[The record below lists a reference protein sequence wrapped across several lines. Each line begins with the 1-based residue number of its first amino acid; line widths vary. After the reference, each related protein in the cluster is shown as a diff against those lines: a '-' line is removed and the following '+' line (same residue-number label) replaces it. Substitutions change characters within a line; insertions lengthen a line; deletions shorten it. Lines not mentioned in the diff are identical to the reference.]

1 MDHAQVMT
9 SVEEDIAIKASGLGK
24 SYKLFGSQLRMAV
37 DLLGLGPLLFWRRD
51 QVRTFEALKDV
62 NLTIRRGER
71 VGIIGRNG
79 AGKTTL
85 LKLLTQVVAP
95 NVGSL
100 QVNGHIQALMQTGI
114 GFHPEFTGY
123 ENIRSS
129 LIYNG
134 LSAVEL
140 EAAIVDVVEFSE
152 LGEYLHQPLRTYSLG
167 MRSRLQFA
175 TATAIKPDIVIVD
188 EVLGAG
194 DAYFSA
200 KSAERVKRLTATG
213 CTLLLVSHSMSQVLQ
228 FTDRALW
235 IDKGSVIMDGD
246 ALRVVN
252 AYEEFMNSLS
262 DGADEG
268 SSGNPASGGTLKEV
282 PRWFLEKGQEVNG
295 LGEGGGANWG
305 GAGPVRISGITLVN
319 AAGDECKS
327 IPMFEKFGLKAK
339 IISEEEG
346 IFPCSCLF
354 VIYDEAGNT
363 VARFVEPQ
371 RDYAFHGNDE
381 VNVTATIE
389 GNPIGRGQYLISAG
403 LYANYNFGS
412 PGRSHRYHILS
423 RALSFRI
430 ISDQADDSRVHLT
443 VDWKSENA

>member
-1 MDHAQVMT
+1 MDHVPVMT

-24 SYKLFGSQLRMAV
+24 SYKLFNSQLRMAV
-37 DLLGLGPLLFWRRD
+37 DLLGLGPLLSWRRD

-62 NLTIRRGER
+62 DLTIRRGER

-140 EAAIVDVVEFSE
+140 EAAIVDVIEFSE
-152 LGEYLHQPLRTYSLG
+152 LGEHLHQPLRTYSLG

-200 KSAERVKRLTATG
+200 KSAERVKRLTASG

-262 DGADEG
+262 DGADDG
-268 SSGNPASGGTLKEV
+268 SSGNLGGTLKEV
-282 PRWFLEKGQEVNG
+282 PPWFLEKSREVNRPG
-295 LGEGGGANWG
+295 GGGGANWG
-305 GAGPVRISGITLVN
+305 GVGPLRVSDIMLVN

-327 IPMFEKFGLKAK
+327 ISVFEKFGLKAK
-339 IISEEEG
+339 IGSEQEG

-371 RDYAFHGNDE
+371 RDYAFNGNDE
-381 VNVTATIE
+381 VNVTAWIE
-389 GNPIGRGQYLISAG
+389 DNPIGRGQYLASAG

-430 ISDQADDSRVHLT
+430 TSDQADDSRVRLT
-443 VDWKSENA
+443 VDWKTENE